1 MKAAASSVLKSDVFP
16 FWLYFIAI
24 VVAESLTI
32 FIYPLAGIFSY
43 SLILITFII
52 QSVFIQTPTQRNL
65 VLALSLVP
73 LVRIL
78 SLAMPLGQLSLVYRF
93 PLIYA
98 PLLAATMAVMWA
110 TGLRPAAIG
119 LNLRYWQYQVAGG
132 IISGIGIGITEYLII
147 GTSPLIN
154 TFSLQ
159 EIWLPALV
167 LIVTTG
173 LTEEIMFRGVLQKL
187 SEAAMGRQGIIYVSL
202 IFAVLHLGFFSWG
215 DVVFVFCV
223 ALFFAAIVKRT
234 GSLLGAIL
242 SHGTANTVSFLVAPF
257 ILS

>member
-1 MKAAASSVLKSDVFP
+1 MKVNMAIISNWGPLP
-16 FWLYFIAI
+16 FWLYLIAI
-24 VVAESLTI
+24 AVSELLTI
-32 FIYPLAGIFSY
+32 FVYPLAGIFSY
-43 SLILITFII
+43 SMILVAFII
-52 QSVFIQTPTQRNL
+52 QSVFIQNSTQRNL

-78 SLAMPLGQLSLVYRF
+78 SLALPLGQLSLIYRF

-98 PLLAATMAVMWA
+98 PLLAATIAVMWV
-110 TGLRPAAIG
+110 TGLKPAVAG
-119 LNLRYWQYQVAGG
+119 LNLRYWPYQVAGG
-132 IISGIGIGITEYLII
+132 IISGIGIGITEYLIV

-159 EIWLPALV
+159 EVWLPALV

-173 LTEEIMFRGVLQKL
+173 LVEELMFRGVLQNL

-202 IFAVLHLGFFSWG
+202 IFAILHLGFYSWG
-215 DVVFVFCV
+215 DVIFVFFV

-242 SHGTANTVSFLVAPF
+242 SHGTANAVLFLVAPF

>member
-1 MKAAASSVLKSDVFP
+1 MAAFSKWGPLP

-24 VVAESLTI
+24 AVAESLTI

-43 SLILITFII
+43 SLILIAFII
-52 QSVFIQTPTQRNL
+52 QSVFVQSSTNRNL

-78 SLAMPLGQLSLVYRF
+78 SLALPLGQLSLIYRF

-98 PLLAATMAVMWA
+98 PLLGATIAVMWA

-119 LNLRYWQYQVAGG
+119 LNLRYWPYQVAGG
-132 IISGIGIGITEYLII
+132 VISGIGIGITEYLII

-159 EIWLPALV
+159 EVWLPALV
-167 LIVTTG
+167 LILTTG
-173 LTEEIMFRGVLQKL
+173 LVEELMFRGVLQKL
-187 SEAAMGRQGIIYVSL
+187 SEAAMGRQSIIYVSL
-202 IFAVLHLGFFSWG
+202 IFAILHLGFYSWG
-215 DVVFVFCV
+215 DVIFVFFV

-242 SHGTANTVSFLVAPF
+242 AHGIANAVLFLVAPF